1 MMMATIEERVGV
13 VETKVTY
20 LGEKI
25 DDLKQDVKSVH
36 DAVESISDDMDK
48 KLDKMLDI
56 YNVNRD
62 NYYEK
67 LEENKEEA
75 KKANTKVLEK
85 LDNLEDFKNR
95 WVYLI
100 TGAAIVIGFV
110 MGHLSDIVRVLGK

>member
-62 NYYEK
+62 TYYEK
-67 LEENKEEA
+67 LEVNKEEA

>member
-1 MMMATIEERVGV
+1 MVMATMEERVGV
-13 VETKVTY
+13 VETKVEF

-25 DDLKQDVKSVH
+25 DDLKGDVKNVH

-62 NYYEK
+62 TYYER
-67 LEENKEEA
+67 LEVNKEEA
-75 KKANTKVLEK
+75 KNANTKVLEK
-85 LDNLEDFKNR
+85 LDNLEEFKNK

-100 TGAAIVIGFV
+100 TGGAIVIGFV
-110 MGHLSDIVRVLGK
+110 TGHLSEIVRVLGK

>member
-1 MMMATIEERVGV
+1 MIMATIEERVGV

-62 NYYEK
+62 TYYEK

-110 MGHLSDIVRVLGK
+110 MGHLSDLVRVLGK

>member
-1 MMMATIEERVGV
+1 MIMATIEERVGV

-62 NYYEK
+62 TYYEK

-110 MGHLSDIVRVLGK
+110 MGHLSEIVRVLGK

>member
-1 MMMATIEERVGV
+1 MATIEERVGV

-36 DAVESISDDMDK
+36 DAVESISDDMDQ

-62 NYYEK
+62 TYYER

-85 LDNLEDFKNR
+85 LDNLENFKNR

-110 MGHLSDIVRVLGK
+110 AGHLNDIVRILGK

>member
-1 MMMATIEERVGV
+1 MATIEERVGV
-13 VETKVTY
+13 VETKVEF

-25 DDLKQDVKSVH
+25 DDLKTDVKNVH
-36 DAVESISDDMDK
+36 GAINQISDDMDK
-48 KLDKMLDI
+48 KLDKMLDT
-56 YNVNRD
+56 YKTNRD
-62 NYYEK
+62 DYYER
-67 LEENKEEA
+67 LEVNKEEA

-110 MGHLSDIVRVLGK
+110 MGHLNEIVRVLGK

>member
-1 MMMATIEERVGV
+1 MMATIEERVGV

-36 DAVESISDDMDK
+36 DAVESISDDMDQ

-85 LDNLEDFKNR
+85 LDSLENFKNK
-95 WVYLI
+95 WVYII
-100 TGAAIVIGFV
+100 TGGAVVIGFV
-110 MGHLSDIVRVLGK
+110 MGHLSDLVRVLGK

>member
-1 MMMATIEERVGV
+1 MIMATIEERVGV
-13 VETKVTY
+13 VETKVEF

-36 DAVESISDDMDK
+36 DAVESISNDMDK

-62 NYYEK
+62 TYYEK

>member
-1 MMMATIEERVGV
+1 MATIEERVGV
-13 VETKVTY
+13 VETKVEF

-36 DAVESISDDMDK
+36 DAVESISDDMDQ

-62 NYYEK
+62 TYYEK

>member
-1 MMMATIEERVGV
+1 MATIEERVGV
-13 VETKVTY
+13 VETKVEF
-20 LGEKI
+20 LGGKI

-36 DAVESISDDMDK
+36 DAVESISDDMDQ

-56 YNVNRD
+56 YNINRD
-62 NYYEK
+62 TYYEK

-110 MGHLSDIVRVLGK
+110 MGHLSEIVRVLGK

>member
-36 DAVESISDDMDK
+36 DAVESISDDMDQ

-62 NYYEK
+62 TYYEK

>member
-1 MMMATIEERVGV
+1 MPATIEERVGV
-13 VETKVTY
+13 VETKVEF

-36 DAVESISDDMDK
+36 DAVDSISDDMDK

>member
-1 MMMATIEERVGV
+1 MPATIEERVGV
-13 VETKVTY
+13 VETKVEF

-36 DAVESISDDMDK
+36 DAVESISDDMDQ

-62 NYYEK
+62 TYYEK

-100 TGAAIVIGFV
+100 TGAAIVVGFV
-110 MGHLSDIVRVLGK
+110 AGHLSDIVRVLGK

>member
-1 MMMATIEERVGV
+1 MIMATMEERVGV
-13 VETKVTY
+13 VETKVEF

-36 DAVESISDDMDK
+36 DAVESISDDMDQ

-62 NYYEK
+62 TYYEK

-100 TGAAIVIGFV
+100 TGGAIVVGFV
-110 MGHLSDIVRVLGK
+110 AGHLSDIVRVLGK